1 MPFTAKLR
9 SSGIVVNPAIRNSVT
24 GEHIGFDTTLNKGD
38 VLEIYRTTTDR
49 LAVKLI
55 SGGVEPNAFAL
66 LDEDSDLMELHP
78 GDNVLTADAAS
89 GREGLQASISFYPMV
104 VGILPEVMR

>member
-1 MPFTAKLR
+1 MIYKD
-9 SSGIVVNPAIRNSVT
+9 IEDEIENT
-24 GEHIGFDTTLNKGD
+24 GDRTEP
-38 VLEIYRTTTDR
+38 LEILYHMNM
-49 LAVKLI
+49 
-55 SGGVEPNAFAL
+55 GYPL

-104 VGILPEVMR
+104 VGILPEVMV

>member
-1 MPFTAKLR
+1 MDTIAAGSAYPARQHADGEPRQQT
-9 SSGIVVNPAIRNSVT
+9 VVSPKER
-24 GEHIGFDTTLNKGD
+24 GL
-38 VLEIYRTTTDR
+38 
-49 LAVKLI
+49 LI
-55 SGGVEPNAFAL
+55 SGGVETNAFAL

-104 VGILPEVMR
+104 VGILPEVMK